1 MSPTRPPHG
10 QLVTLAA
17 APRAALA
24 TELLQLCE
32 RFFTTASPTVIAE
45 LRTFLVAEGVHPPPR
60 WAGSPTVSPS
70 PPTIPSR
77 VNGRPAAQGG
87 RQRLWS

>member
-10 QLVTLAA
+10 QPVALAA
-17 APRAALA
+17 APCAALA

-45 LRTFLVAEGVHPPPR
+45 LHTFLVAEGVHP
-60 WAGSPTVSPS
+60 AGLVHRQSRLRHL
-70 PPTIPSR
+70 PSR
-77 VNGRPAAQGG
+77 AG
-87 RQRLWS
+87 